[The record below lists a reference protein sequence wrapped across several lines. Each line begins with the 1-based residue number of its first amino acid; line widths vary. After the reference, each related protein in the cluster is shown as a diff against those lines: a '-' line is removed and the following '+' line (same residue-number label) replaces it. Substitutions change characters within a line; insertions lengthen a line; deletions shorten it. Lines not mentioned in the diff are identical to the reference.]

1 MEFLKKRETW
11 CLAFV
16 SRVLV
21 ADSVPESFLQRLS
34 SLGFSV
40 DYRPGVSRE
49 ALVEMLDGYEVLVFR
64 SRLRVNRELIDSATS
79 LRVLARYGVGLDNV
93 DVDYAVSRGI
103 AVVNAPCSSAV
114 SVAELTL
121 GLLLMLFRN
130 LYQHVDSVKKG
141 YWSKGAFVGRELHG
155 KTLGVVG
162 FGRIG
167 RLVARYAASLNMRV
181 LVADVRDVS
190 REASEVGAEQVGLE
204 ELLSSS
210 HAVTLHVPLT
220 PKTHRMISWR
230 EFSIMREG
238 AFLVNTSRGE
248 VVDSEAL
255 LANLDRLGGVALDVL
270 EEEPPRSERLL
281 RIIAHPK
288 VIVTPHIGAET
299 LEAQER
305 IGEELAV
312 AIREAVERL

>member
-1 MEFLKKRETW
+1 MDR
-11 CLAFV
+11 
-16 SRVLV
+16 
-21 ADSVPESFLQRLS
+21 VPESFLRRLS

-40 DYRPGVSRE
+40 DYRPGISRE
-49 ALVEMLDGYEVLVFR
+49 ALAGMLDGYEVLVFR
-64 SRLRVNRELIDSATS
+64 SRLRVDRELIDSATS

-121 GLLLMLFRN
+121 GLLIMLFRS
-130 LYQHVDSVKKG
+130 LYQYVDSVKKG
-141 YWSKGAFVGRELHG
+141 SWSKGAFAGRELHG

-167 RLVARYAASLNMRV
+167 GLVAKYASSLGMRV
-181 LVADVRDVS
+181 LVADVRDVAE
-190 REASEVGAEQVGLE
+190 EASSVGAKQVSLE
-204 ELLSSS
+204 ELLATSD
-210 HAVTLHVPLT
+210 AVTLHVPLT
-220 PKTHRMISWR
+220 PKTYHMISWR
-230 EFSIMREG
+230 ELSTMKDG

-281 RIIAHPK
+281 RLVAHPK

-299 LEAQER
+299 VEAQER
-305 IGEELAV
+305 IGEELAM